1 MTQAA
6 RQHSHPTRKDAGCS
20 RSARHKRARLR
31 HIHPLPHSQHL
42 ALVEEVRASRC
53 SQQVRDQLPAFLPH
67 LRNFAL
73 SLTHDP
79 ARSDDLVQG
88 TVLRA
93 WANLDHFQH
102 GSNLEAWLFT
112 ILRNSFYSECRQ
124 RRWEVEDPE
133 GGYART
139 LMVQPEQE
147 SRLML
152 EDLQQALVRL
162 PPDQREALL
171 LLAEQ
176 GKTYEDAAALC
187 GVAVGTIKSRVHR
200 ARTQLAAM
208 LQMEDRHD
216 LGLDPLM
223 QAALQRPHTA
233 ACNARPSL
241 VPRTVEDHMPTSEPE
256 EPQGQAKAAKDVP
269 QEQTSAFLKPLQPS
283 PELSAIVGTAPLP
296 RPEVVSKVWE
306 YIKKHKLQNPQNK
319 REIMADEKLQAVF
332 GGKNKVSMFEMNKH
346 LAQHLK

>member
-6 RQHSHPTRKDAGCS
+6 RRHSYPVLTQTGRCS
-20 RSARHKRARLR
+20 AQRKRARLR

-42 ALVEEVRASRC
+42 ALVEEVRVSRC

-79 ARSDDLVQG
+79 VWSDDLVQG

-93 WANLDHFQH
+93 WANLDRFQH

-112 ILRNSFYSECRQ
+112 ILRNSFYSEHRQ
-124 RRWEVEDPE
+124 RRWEIEDPE

-152 EDLQQALVRL
+152 QDLQRALMRL

-171 LLAEQ
+171 LVAEQ

-187 GVAVGTIKSRVHR
+187 GVAVGTIKSRMHR
-200 ARTQLAAM
+200 ARTQLAAI
-208 LQMEDRHD
+208 LQMENRHD
-216 LGLDPLM
+216 LGLDSLM
-223 QAALQRPHTA
+223 QAALQQRNTA
-233 ACNARPSL
+233 AFYAQPSL
-241 VPRTVEDHMPTSEPE
+241 TSRRMEGHMPSSKSEK
-256 EPQGQAKAAKDVP
+256 PQGQATTVEGP
-269 QEQTSAFLKPLQPS
+269 SQEQTSAFLKPLQPS

-296 RPEVVSKVWE
+296 RPEVVSKVWA

-332 GGKNKVSMFEMNKH
+332 GCKNKVSMFEMNKH